1 MIRYLIL
8 EFYLGRTKHREL
20 HLDVASVAAASLCI
34 DVWRHRV
41 AVVHRR
47 GSRIVN
53 FRVAVVSVA
62 AASLCID
69 VVRRHVAVVHRRG
82 AAIVVCC
89 VES

>member
-1 MIRYLIL
+1 MSELSIENFTLTS
-8 EFYLGRTKHREL
+8 FYLG
-20 HLDVASVAAASLCI
+20 
-34 DVWRHRV
+34 
-41 AVVHRR
+41 VV
-47 GSRIVN
+47 SRIVN